1 MHAKSGALNVRAG
14 RAGRGEREAQTW
26 CGQKQ
31 TRRRQR
37 GNCSCQRQAARTA
50 KRVEVGREREKVG
63 HRKRRA
69 MARKGEVAGTGA
81 GAVTRE
87 VMWTGDE
94 ERRLKEFCLPAR
106 IGKNLSKN
114 AHGRGK
120 NPYVAASTAERGGL
134 GNPQNRDRPQL
145 Q

>member
-1 MHAKSGALNVRAG
+1 
-14 RAGRGEREAQTW
+14 
-26 CGQKQ
+26 
-31 TRRRQR
+31 
-37 GNCSCQRQAARTA
+37 
-50 KRVEVGREREKVG
+50 
-63 HRKRRA
+63 